1 MRKRFYTLLALSLLS
16 TAILSVSCNKDK
28 IDFGGG
34 SDPNSISKVTQG
46 TGAPSG
52 GNNGDYY
59 FDSTSKILYKKN
71 GSWRKLT
78 TMNLNGN
85 LLSGQGAAKPS
96 QGNNGDS
103 YIDTKSG
110 IIYEKKN
117 GVWSASS
124 EGEIVI
130 KDANFKAALLAIVG
144 IDVNKNGKISPAE
157 AQAKHVIGFN
167 VSGKNIE
174 SLEGIEAFTNLESL
188 EANDNKLTTVDLSK
202 LTHLKKL
209 NLTNNQLTG
218 EINLKELKY
227 LDNDKVKIVA
237 GNASIEKIF
246 VADEAKAKAL
256 NNFERT
262 TKYTFSGEL
271 ERILDLDPV
280 IKAALLADN
289 NRPDG
294 NGDGEITDKEA
305 KRFNNPIRIEATGI
319 QSLKGI
325 EYFKKATSLVIQ
337 APAGQTNNLAN
348 GNGVVSLADFSEIES
363 LTIANTKMTKLTLS
377 NFPKLKHLILIGNEL
392 TEVVLSGMPE
402 LVILNLE
409 RNNLT
414 NLNGITTP
422 ENTFSKLKILNL
434 IGNNLQGELDL
445 SKITANLR
453 DNANNIQILR
463 AGNNSGVV
471 RIKVKDQDT
480 ANDLNTNDAGAGKYQ
495 VDGSGGSNPV
505 INIPDSAFR
514 RYILQRLKGQ
524 ISGKSALM
532 DLNTFRGR
540 FPGDIND
547 TTSPIYQSDL
557 DLFTDDIKLENG
569 TGITNL
575 EGLQYFRKLKEVII
589 EATTATSLD
598 LTRLEKLERIEISG
612 TSLQI
617 LSGSGVN
624 LKRVTLINALSMKKL
639 NLHNFQNIEQVL
651 IVEDSNQPDHIECIA
666 VPASKVDA
674 IKNGINMAGKNGP
687 AKTTVYRS
695 KVQSTP
701 CN

>member
-34 SDPNSISKVTQG
+34 SDPNSISQVTTG
-46 TGAPSG
+46 SGAPTAG
-52 GNNGDYY
+52 QKGDYY
-59 FDSTSKILYKKN
+59 FDSTSKTLYKKK
-71 GSWRKLT
+71 GSSWT
-78 TMNLNGN
+78 GIATMNLNGN
-85 LLSGQGAAKPS
+85 LLSGQGKAKPS

-103 YIDTKSG
+103 YIDTKTNT
-110 IIYEKKN
+110 IYEKKN

-144 IDVNKNGKISPAE
+144 IDANKNGKISPAE
-157 AQAKHVIGFN
+157 AQAVTGFS
-167 VSGKNIE
+167 VAGKEIAT
-174 SLEGIEAFTNLESL
+174 LEGIEAFTNLESL
-188 EANDNKLTTVDLSK
+188 DANDNKLTTVNLSG

-209 NLTNNQLTG
+209 NLTNNLLSG
-218 EINLKELKY
+218 ELNLKELKY
-227 LDNDKVKIVA
+227 LANDKVKIVA

-246 VADEAKAKAL
+246 VADEAKATAL
-256 NNFERT
+256 NNFEHT

-271 ERILDLDPV
+271 ERILDLDPI
-280 IKAALLADN
+280 IKAALVADN
-289 NRPDG
+289 NRPDR
-294 NGDGEITDKEA
+294 NGDGEITNKEA
-305 KRFNNPIRIEATGI
+305 ERFNKPISIIATGI
-319 QSLKGI
+319 KSLKGM

-337 APAGQTNNLAN
+337 APAGQKNVLVD
-348 GNGVVSLADFSEIES
+348 GQVSLADFTEIES

-377 NFPKLKHLILIGNEL
+377 NFPKLKHLILTGNEL

-402 LVILNLE
+402 LVTLNLE
-409 RNNLT
+409 RNSLT

-422 ENTFSKLKILNL
+422 ENTFPKLTALNL
-434 IGNNLQGELDL
+434 RENNLQGELDL

-453 DNANNIQILR
+453 ENANGVQILR

-480 ANDLNTNDAGAGKYQ
+480 ANALNTNDAGAGKYQ

-514 RYILQRLKGQ
+514 RYILQRLKGR
-524 ISGKSALM
+524 IIGKSALM
-532 DLNTFRGR
+532 DPNTFRGR

-598 LTRLEKLERIEISG
+598 LTRLEKLEKIQISG

-624 LKRVTLINALSMKKL
+624 LKRVTLTNALSMKKL

-666 VPASKVDA
+666 VPASKVNA
-674 IKNGINMAGKNGP
+674 IKNGINMTGNNGP
-687 AKTTVYRS
+687 AKTATYRNR
-695 KVQSTP
+695 VQSTP

>member
-34 SDPNSISKVTQG
+34 SDPNSISQVTTG
-46 TGAPSG
+46 SGAPTAG
-52 GNNGDYY
+52 QKGDYY
-59 FDSTSKILYKKN
+59 FDSTSKTLYKRK
-71 GSWRKLT
+71 GSSWT
-78 TMNLNGN
+78 GIATMNLNGN
-85 LLSGQGAAKPS
+85 LLSGQGKAKPS
-96 QGNNGDS
+96 QGKNGDS
-103 YIDTKSG
+103 YIDTKTNT
-110 IIYEKKN
+110 IYEKKN

-130 KDANFKAALLAIVG
+130 KDVNFKAALLAIVG
-144 IDVNKNGKISPAE
+144 IDANKNGKISPAE
-157 AQAKHVIGFN
+157 AQAVTGFS
-167 VSGKNIE
+167 VAGKEIA

-188 EANDNKLTTVDLSK
+188 DANDNKLTTVDLSK

-209 NLTNNQLTG
+209 NLTNNLLSG
-218 EINLKELKY
+218 ELNLKELKY
-227 LDNDKVKIVA
+227 LANDKVKIVA
-237 GNASIEKIF
+237 GNTSIEKIF
-246 VADEAKAKAL
+246 VADEAKATAL
-256 NNFERT
+256 NNFEHT

-280 IKAALLADN
+280 IKAALVADN
-289 NRPDG
+289 NRPDR
-294 NGDGEITDKEA
+294 NGDGEITNKEA
-305 KRFNNPIRIEATGI
+305 ERFNKPIRIETPGI
-319 QSLKGI
+319 KSLKGM

-337 APAGQTNNLAN
+337 APDGQKNVLVD
-348 GNGVVSLADFSEIES
+348 GQVSLADFSEIES

-377 NFPKLKHLILIGNEL
+377 NFPKLKHLILTGNEL
-392 TEVVLSGMPE
+392 TEFVLSGMPE
-402 LVILNLE
+402 LVTLNLE

-422 ENTFSKLKILNL
+422 ENTFPKLTALNL

-453 DNANNIQILR
+453 NNANAIQILR
-463 AGNNSGVV
+463 GNNNSGVA

-480 ANDLNTNDAGAGKYQ
+480 ANALNSADAGAGKYQ

-514 RYILQRLKGQ
+514 RYILQRLKGR
-524 ISGKSALM
+524 IIGKSALM

-598 LTRLEKLERIEISG
+598 LTGLEKLERIQISG

-617 LSGSGVN
+617 LSGNGVN
-624 LKRVTLINALSMKKL
+624 LKRVTLTNALSMKKL

-674 IKNGINMAGKNGP
+674 IKNGINMTGNNGP

>member
-34 SDPNSISKVTQG
+34 SDPNSISQVTTG
-46 TGAPSG
+46 SGAPTPG
-52 GNNGDYY
+52 QKGDYY
-59 FDSTSKILYKKN
+59 FDSTSKTLYKKK
-71 GSWRKLT
+71 GSSWT
-78 TMNLNGN
+78 GIATMNLNGN
-85 LLSGQGAAKPS
+85 LLSGQGKAKPS
-96 QGNNGDS
+96 QGNDGDS
-103 YIDTKSG
+103 YIDTKTNT
-110 IIYEKKN
+110 IYEKKN

-144 IDVNKNGKISPAE
+144 IDANKNGKISPAE
-157 AQAKHVIGFN
+157 AQAVTGFS
-167 VSGKNIE
+167 VAGKEIAT
-174 SLEGIEAFTNLESL
+174 LEGIEAFTNLESL
-188 EANDNKLTTVDLSK
+188 DANDNKLTTVNLSG

-209 NLTNNQLTG
+209 NLTNNLLSG
-218 EINLKELKY
+218 ELNLKELKY
-227 LDNDKVKIVA
+227 LANDKVKIVA
-237 GNASIEKIF
+237 GNTSIEKIF
-246 VADEAKAKAL
+246 VADEAKATAM
-256 NNFERT
+256 NNFEHT

-280 IKAALLADN
+280 IKAALVADN
-289 NRPDG
+289 NRPDR
-294 NGDGEITDKEA
+294 NGDGEITNKEA
-305 KRFNNPIRIEATGI
+305 ERFNKPISIIATGI
-319 QSLKGI
+319 KSLKGM

-337 APAGQTNNLAN
+337 APAGQKNVLVD
-348 GNGVVSLADFSEIES
+348 GQVSLADFTEIES

-377 NFPKLKHLILIGNEL
+377 NFPKLKHLILTGNEL

-402 LVILNLE
+402 LVTLNLE
-409 RNNLT
+409 RNSLT

-422 ENTFSKLKILNL
+422 ENTFPKLTALNL
-434 IGNNLQGELDL
+434 RENNLQGELDL

-453 DNANNIQILR
+453 ENANNVQILR

-480 ANDLNTNDAGAGKYQ
+480 ANALNTNDAGAGKYQ
-495 VDGSGGSNPV
+495 VDGSGGSNPI

-514 RYILQRLKGQ
+514 RYILQRLKGR
-524 ISGKSALM
+524 IIGKSALM

-569 TGITNL
+569 TGVTNL

-589 EATTATSLD
+589 EATTATTLD
-598 LTRLEKLERIEISG
+598 LTGLEKLERIEISG

-624 LKRVTLINALSMKKL
+624 LKRVTLTNALSMKKL
-639 NLHNFQNIEQVL
+639 NLLNFPNIEQVL

-666 VPASKVDA
+666 VPASKVNA
-674 IKNGINMAGKNGP
+674 IKNGINMTGNNGP
-687 AKTTVYRS
+687 AKTATYRNR
-695 KVQSTP
+695 VQSSP

>member
-34 SDPNSISKVTQG
+34 SDPNSISQVTTG
-46 TGAPSG
+46 SGAPTAG
-52 GNNGDYY
+52 QKGDYY
-59 FDSTSKILYKKN
+59 FDSTSKILYKKK
-71 GSWRKLT
+71 GSSWT
-78 TMNLNGN
+78 GIATMNLNGN
-85 LLSGQGAAKPS
+85 LLSGQGKAKPS

-103 YIDTKSG
+103 YIDTKTNT
-110 IIYEKKN
+110 IYEKKN

-144 IDVNKNGKISPAE
+144 IDANKNGKISPAE
-157 AQAKHVIGFN
+157 AQAVTGFS
-167 VSGKNIE
+167 VAGKEIAT
-174 SLEGIEAFTNLESL
+174 LEGIEAFTNLESL
-188 EANDNKLTTVDLSK
+188 DANDNKLTTVNLSG

-209 NLTNNQLTG
+209 NLTNNLLSG
-218 EINLKELKY
+218 ELNLKELKY
-227 LDNDKVKIVA
+227 LANDKVKIVA
-237 GNASIEKIF
+237 GNTSIEKIF
-246 VADEAKAKAL
+246 VADEAKATAM
-256 NNFERT
+256 NNFEHT

-271 ERILDLDPV
+271 ERILDLDPI
-280 IKAALLADN
+280 IKAALVADN
-289 NRPDG
+289 NRPDR
-294 NGDGEITDKEA
+294 NGDGEITNKEA
-305 KRFNNPIRIEATGI
+305 ERFNKPISIIATGI
-319 QSLKGI
+319 KSLKGM

-337 APAGQTNNLAN
+337 APAGQKNVLVD
-348 GNGVVSLADFSEIES
+348 GQVSLADFSEIES

-377 NFPKLKHLILIGNEL
+377 NFPKLKHLILTGNEL

-402 LVILNLE
+402 LVTLNLE

-422 ENTFSKLKILNL
+422 ENTFPKLTALNL
-434 IGNNLQGELDL
+434 RENNLQGALDL

-453 DNANNIQILR
+453 ENANGVQILR

-480 ANDLNTNDAGAGKYQ
+480 ANALNTNDAGAGKYQ

-514 RYILQRLKGQ
+514 RYILQRLKGR
-524 ISGKSALM
+524 IIGKSALM

-569 TGITNL
+569 TGVTNL

-598 LTRLEKLERIEISG
+598 LTGLEKLERIEISG

-624 LKRVTLINALSMKKL
+624 LKRVTLTNALSMKKL

-666 VPASKVDA
+666 VPASKVNA
-674 IKNGINMAGKNGP
+674 IKNGINMTGNNGP
-687 AKTTVYRS
+687 AKTATYRNR
-695 KVQSTP
+695 VQSTP

>member
-34 SDPNSISKVTQG
+34 SDPNSISQVTTG
-46 TGAPSG
+46 SGAPTAG
-52 GNNGDYY
+52 QKGDYY
-59 FDSTSKILYKKN
+59 FDSTSKTLYKKK
-71 GSWRKLT
+71 GSSWT
-78 TMNLNGN
+78 GIATMNLNGN
-85 LLSGQGAAKPS
+85 LLSGQGKAKPS

-103 YIDTKSG
+103 YIDTKTNT
-110 IIYEKKN
+110 IYEKKN

-144 IDVNKNGKISPAE
+144 IDANKNGKISPAE
-157 AQAKHVIGFN
+157 AQAVTGFS
-167 VSGKNIE
+167 VAGKEIAT
-174 SLEGIEAFTNLESL
+174 LEGIEAFTNLESL
-188 EANDNKLTTVDLSK
+188 DANDNKLTTVNLSG

-209 NLTNNQLTG
+209 NLTNNLLSG
-218 EINLKELKY
+218 ELNLKELKY
-227 LDNDKVKIVA
+227 LANDKVKIVA
-237 GNASIEKIF
+237 GNTSIEKIF
-246 VADEAKAKAL
+246 VADEAKATAM
-256 NNFERT
+256 NNFEHT

-271 ERILDLDPV
+271 ERILDLDPI
-280 IKAALLADN
+280 IKAALVADN
-289 NRPDG
+289 NRPDR
-294 NGDGEITDKEA
+294 NGDGEITNKEA
-305 KRFNNPIRIEATGI
+305 ERFNKPISIIATGI
-319 QSLKGI
+319 KSLKGM

-337 APAGQTNNLAN
+337 APAGQKNVLVD
-348 GNGVVSLADFSEIES
+348 GQVSLADFTEIES

-377 NFPKLKHLILIGNEL
+377 NFPKLKHLILTGNEL

-402 LVILNLE
+402 LVTLNLE
-409 RNNLT
+409 RNSLT

-422 ENTFSKLKILNL
+422 ENTFPKLTALNL
-434 IGNNLQGELDL
+434 RENNLQGALDL

-453 DNANNIQILR
+453 ENANGVQILR

-480 ANDLNTNDAGAGKYQ
+480 ANALNTNDAGAGKYQ

-514 RYILQRLKGQ
+514 RYILQRLKGR
-524 ISGKSALM
+524 IIGKSALM

-569 TGITNL
+569 TGVTNL

-598 LTRLEKLERIEISG
+598 LTGLEKLERIEISG

-624 LKRVTLINALSMKKL
+624 LKRVTLTNALSMKKL

-666 VPASKVDA
+666 VPASKVNA
-674 IKNGINMAGKNGP
+674 IKNGINMTGNNGP
-687 AKTTVYRS
+687 AKTATYRNR
-695 KVQSTP
+695 VQSTP

>member
-34 SDPNSISKVTQG
+34 SDPNSISQVTTG
-46 TGAPSG
+46 SGAPTAG
-52 GNNGDYY
+52 QKGDYY
-59 FDSTSKILYKKN
+59 FDSTSKTLYKRK
-71 GSWRKLT
+71 GSSWT
-78 TMNLNGN
+78 GIATMNLNGN
-85 LLSGQGAAKPS
+85 LLSGQGKAKPS

-103 YIDTKSG
+103 YIDTKTNT
-110 IIYEKKN
+110 IYEKKN

-144 IDVNKNGKISPAE
+144 IDTNKNGKISPAE
-157 AQAKHVIGFN
+157 AQAVTGFS
-167 VSGKNIE
+167 VAGKEIA

-188 EANDNKLTTVDLSK
+188 DANDNKLTTVDLSK

-209 NLTNNQLTG
+209 NLTNNLLSG
-218 EINLKELKY
+218 ELNLKELKY
-227 LDNDKVKIVA
+227 LANDKVKIVA
-237 GNASIEKIF
+237 GNTSIEKIF
-246 VADEAKAKAL
+246 VADEAKATAM
-256 NNFERT
+256 NNFEHT

-289 NRPDG
+289 NRPDR
-294 NGDGEITDKEA
+294 NGDGEITNKEA
-305 KRFNNPIRIEATGI
+305 ERFNKPISIIATGI
-319 QSLKGI
+319 KSLKGM

-337 APAGQTNNLAN
+337 APAGQKNVLVD
-348 GNGVVSLADFSEIES
+348 GQVSLADFTEIES

-377 NFPKLKHLILIGNEL
+377 NFPKLKHLILTGNEL

-402 LVILNLE
+402 LVTLNLE
-409 RNNLT
+409 RNSLT

-422 ENTFSKLKILNL
+422 ENTFPKLTALNL
-434 IGNNLQGELDL
+434 RENNLQGELDL

-453 DNANNIQILR
+453 ENANGVQILR

-480 ANDLNTNDAGAGKYQ
+480 ANALNTNDAGAGKYQ

-514 RYILQRLKGQ
+514 RYILQRLKGR
-524 ISGKSALM
+524 IIGKSALM

-569 TGITNL
+569 TGVTNL

-598 LTRLEKLERIEISG
+598 LTGLEKLERIEISG
-612 TSLQI
+612 TYLQI

-624 LKRVTLINALSMKKL
+624 LKRVTLTNALSMKKL
-639 NLHNFQNIEQVL
+639 NLHNFRNIEQVL

-666 VPASKVDA
+666 VPASKVNA
-674 IKNGINMAGKNGP
+674 IKNGINMTGNNGP
-687 AKTTVYRS
+687 AKTATYRNR
-695 KVQSTP
+695 VQSTP

>member
-34 SDPNSISKVTQG
+34 SEPNSISQVTTG
-46 TGAPSG
+46 SGAPTAG
-52 GNNGDYY
+52 QKGDYY
-59 FDSTSKILYKKN
+59 FDSTSKTLYKRK
-71 GSWRKLT
+71 GSSWT
-78 TMNLNGN
+78 GIATMNLNGN
-85 LLSGQGAAKPS
+85 LLSGQGKAKPS
-96 QGNNGDS
+96 QGNDGDS
-103 YIDTKSG
+103 YIDTKTNT
-110 IIYEKKN
+110 IYEKKN

-144 IDVNKNGKISPAE
+144 IDANKNGKISPAE
-157 AQAKHVIGFN
+157 AQAVTGFS
-167 VSGKNIE
+167 VAGKEIAT
-174 SLEGIEAFTNLESL
+174 LEGIEAFTNLESL
-188 EANDNKLTTVDLSK
+188 DANDNKLTTVDLSK

-209 NLTNNQLTG
+209 NLTNNLLSG
-218 EINLKELKY
+218 ELNLKELKY
-227 LDNDKVKIVA
+227 LANDKVKIVA

-246 VADEAKAKAL
+246 VADEAKATAM
-256 NNFERT
+256 NNVEHT

-280 IKAALLADN
+280 IKAALVADN
-289 NRPDG
+289 NRPDR
-294 NGDGEITDKEA
+294 NGDGEITNKEA
-305 KRFNNPIRIEATGI
+305 ERFNKPISIIATGI
-319 QSLKGI
+319 KSLKGM

-337 APAGQTNNLAN
+337 APAGQKNVLVD
-348 GNGVVSLADFSEIES
+348 GQVSLADFTEIES

-377 NFPKLKHLILIGNEL
+377 NFPKLKHLILTGNEL

-402 LVILNLE
+402 LVTLNLE
-409 RNNLT
+409 RNSLT

-422 ENTFSKLKILNL
+422 ENTFPKLTALNL
-434 IGNNLQGELDL
+434 RENNLQGELDL

-453 DNANNIQILR
+453 ENANNVQILR
-463 AGNNSGVV
+463 AGNNSEVV

-480 ANDLNTNDAGAGKYQ
+480 ANALNTNDAGAGKYQ
-495 VDGSGGSNPV
+495 VDGSGGSNPI

-514 RYILQRLKGQ
+514 RYILQRLKGR
-524 ISGKSALM
+524 IIGKSALM

-569 TGITNL
+569 TGVTNL

-589 EATTATSLD
+589 EATTATTLD
-598 LTRLEKLERIEISG
+598 LTGLEKLERIEISG

-624 LKRVTLINALSMKKL
+624 LKRVTLTNALSMKKL
-639 NLHNFQNIEQVL
+639 NLLNFPNIEQVL

-666 VPASKVDA
+666 VPASKVNA
-674 IKNGINMAGKNGP
+674 IKNGINMTGNNGP
-687 AKTTVYRS
+687 AKTATYRNR
-695 KVQSTP
+695 VQSSP

>member
-34 SDPNSISKVTQG
+34 SDPNSISQVTTG
-46 TGAPSG
+46 SGAPTAG
-52 GNNGDYY
+52 QKGDYY
-59 FDSTSKILYKKN
+59 FDSTSKTLYKRK
-71 GSWRKLT
+71 GSSWT
-78 TMNLNGN
+78 GIATMNLNGN
-85 LLSGQGAAKPS
+85 LLSGQGKAKPS

-103 YIDTKSG
+103 YIDTKTNT
-110 IIYEKKN
+110 IYEKKN

-144 IDVNKNGKISPAE
+144 IDANKNGKISPAE
-157 AQAKHVIGFN
+157 AQAVTGFS
-167 VSGKNIE
+167 VAGKEIAT
-174 SLEGIEAFTNLESL
+174 LEGIEAFTNLESL
-188 EANDNKLTTVDLSK
+188 DANDNKLTTVNLSG

-209 NLTNNQLTG
+209 NLTNNLLSG
-218 EINLKELKY
+218 ELNLKELKY
-227 LDNDKVKIVA
+227 LANDKVKIVA
-237 GNASIEKIF
+237 GNTSIEKIF
-246 VADEAKAKAL
+246 VADEAKATAM
-256 NNFERT
+256 NNFEHT

-271 ERILDLDPV
+271 ERILDLDPI
-280 IKAALLADN
+280 IKAALVADN
-289 NRPDG
+289 NRPDR
-294 NGDGEITDKEA
+294 NGDGEITNKEA
-305 KRFNNPIRIEATGI
+305 ERFNKPISIIATGI
-319 QSLKGI
+319 KSLKGM

-337 APAGQTNNLAN
+337 APAGQKNVLVD
-348 GNGVVSLADFSEIES
+348 GQVSLADFTEIES

-377 NFPKLKHLILIGNEL
+377 NFPKLKHLILTGNEL

-402 LVILNLE
+402 LVTLNLE
-409 RNNLT
+409 RNSLT

-422 ENTFSKLKILNL
+422 ENTFPKLTALNL
-434 IGNNLQGELDL
+434 RENNLQGALDL

-453 DNANNIQILR
+453 ENANGVQISR

-471 RIKVKDQDT
+471 RIKVKDLDT
-480 ANDLNTNDAGAGKYQ
+480 ANALNTNDAGAGKYQ
-495 VDGSGGSNPV
+495 VDGSGGSNPI

-514 RYILQRLKGQ
+514 RYILQRLKGR
-524 ISGKSALM
+524 IIGKSALM

-569 TGITNL
+569 TGVTNL

-598 LTRLEKLERIEISG
+598 LTGLEKLERIEISG

-624 LKRVTLINALSMKKL
+624 LKRVTLTNALSMKKL

-666 VPASKVDA
+666 VPASKVNA
-674 IKNGINMAGKNGP
+674 IKNGINMTGNNGP
-687 AKTTVYRS
+687 AKTATYRNR
-695 KVQSTP
+695 VQSTP

>member
-1 MRKRFYTLLALSLLS
+1 MRKRFYTLLALSLFS

-34 SDPNSISKVTQG
+34 SDPNSISQVTTG
-46 TGAPSG
+46 NGAPTAG
-52 GNNGDYY
+52 QKGDYY
-59 FDSTSKILYKKN
+59 FDSTSKTLYKKK
-71 GSWRKLT
+71 GSSWT
-78 TMNLNGN
+78 GIATMNLNGD
-85 LLSGQGAAKPS
+85 LLSGQGKAKPS
-96 QGNNGDS
+96 QGKNGDS
-103 YIDTKSG
+103 YIDTKTNT
-110 IIYEKKN
+110 IYEKKN

-144 IDVNKNGKISPAE
+144 IDANKNGKISPAE
-157 AQAKHVIGFN
+157 AQAVTGFS
-167 VSGKNIE
+167 VAGKEIA

-188 EANDNKLTTVDLSK
+188 DANDNKLTTVDLSK

-209 NLTNNQLTG
+209 NLTNNLLSG
-218 EINLKELKY
+218 ELNLKELKY
-227 LDNDKVKIVA
+227 LANDKVKIVA
-237 GNASIEKIF
+237 GNTSIEKIF
-246 VADEAKAKAL
+246 VADEAKATAL
-256 NNFERT
+256 NNFEHT

-289 NRPDG
+289 NRPDR
-294 NGDGEITDKEA
+294 NGDGEITNKEA
-305 KRFNNPIRIEATGI
+305 ERFNKPIRIETPGI
-319 QSLKGI
+319 KSLKGM

-337 APAGQTNNLAN
+337 APDGQKNVLVD
-348 GNGVVSLADFSEIES
+348 GQVSLADFSEIER

-377 NFPKLKHLILIGNEL
+377 NFPKLKHLILTGNEL

-402 LVILNLE
+402 LVTLNLE

-422 ENTFSKLKILNL
+422 ENTFPKLTTLNL

-453 DNANNIQILR
+453 DNANTIQILR
-463 AGNNSGVV
+463 RNNNSGVV

-480 ANDLNTNDAGAGKYQ
+480 ANALNTNDAGAGKYQ
-495 VDGSGGSNPV
+495 VDGSGGSNLV

-514 RYILQRLKGQ
+514 RYILQRLKGR
-524 ISGKSALM
+524 ILGKSALM

-598 LTRLEKLERIEISG
+598 LTGLEKLERIEISG

-624 LKRVTLINALSMKKL
+624 LKRVTLRNALSMKKL

-674 IKNGINMAGKNGP
+674 IKNGINMTGNNGP
-687 AKTTVYRS
+687 AKTTAYRS

>member
-34 SDPNSISKVTQG
+34 SNPNSISQVTTG
-46 TGAPSG
+46 NGAPTAG
-52 GNNGDYY
+52 QKGDYY
-59 FDSTSKILYKKN
+59 FDSTSKTLYKKK
-71 GSWRKLT
+71 GSSWT
-78 TMNLNGN
+78 GIATMNLNGN
-85 LLSGQGAAKPS
+85 LLSGQGKAKPS
-96 QGNNGDS
+96 QGKNGDS
-103 YIDTKSG
+103 YIDTKTNT
-110 IIYEKKN
+110 IYEKKN

-157 AQAKHVIGFN
+157 AQAVTGFS
-167 VSGKNIE
+167 VAGKEIA

-188 EANDNKLTTVDLSK
+188 DANDNKLTTVDLSK

-209 NLTNNQLTG
+209 NLTNNLLSG
-218 EINLKELKY
+218 ELNLKELKY
-227 LDNDKVKIVA
+227 LANDKVKIVA
-237 GNASIEKIF
+237 GNTSIEKIF
-246 VADEAKAKAL
+246 VADEAKATAL
-256 NNFERT
+256 NNFEHT

-289 NRPDG
+289 NRPDR
-294 NGDGEITDKEA
+294 NGDGEITNKEA
-305 KRFNNPIRIEATGI
+305 ERFNKPISIIATGI
-319 QSLKGI
+319 KSLKGI
-325 EYFKKATSLVIQ
+325 EYFKKATSIDIHAPSGQKNILVD
-337 APAGQTNNLAN
+337 GQ
-348 GNGVVSLADFSEIES
+348 VSLADFSEIER

-377 NFPKLKHLILIGNEL
+377 NFPKLKHLILTGNEL

-402 LVILNLE
+402 LVTLNLE

-422 ENTFSKLKILNL
+422 ENTFPKLTDLNL

-453 DNANNIQILR
+453 DNANTIQILR
-463 AGNNSGVV
+463 RNNNSGVV

-480 ANDLNTNDAGAGKYQ
+480 ANALNTNDAGAGKYQ
-495 VDGSGGSNPV
+495 VDGSGGSNLV

-514 RYILQRLKGQ
+514 RYILQRLKGR
-524 ISGKSALM
+524 ILGKSALM

-598 LTRLEKLERIEISG
+598 LTGLEKLERIEISG

-624 LKRVTLINALSMKKL
+624 LKRVTLRNALSMKKL

-674 IKNGINMAGKNGP
+674 IKNGINMTGNNGP
-687 AKTTVYRS
+687 AKTTAYRS

>member
-28 IDFGGG
+28 IDFGGE
-34 SDPNSISKVTQG
+34 SDSNSISKVTTG
-46 TGAPSG
+46 NGAPTAG
-52 GNNGDYY
+52 QKGNYY
-59 FDSTSKILYKKN
+59 FDLTSKTLYKKK
-71 GSWRKLT
+71 GSSWT
-78 TMNLNGN
+78 GIATMNLNGN
-85 LLSGQGAAKPS
+85 LLSGQGKAKPS
-96 QGNNGDS
+96 QGNDGDS
-103 YIDTKSG
+103 YIDTKTNT
-110 IIYEKKN
+110 IYEKKN

-144 IDVNKNGKISPAE
+144 IDANKNGKISPAE
-157 AQAKHVIGFN
+157 AQAITGFS
-167 VSGKNIE
+167 VGGKEIA

-188 EANDNKLTTVDLSK
+188 DANDNKLTTVDLSK

-209 NLTNNQLTG
+209 NLTNNLLSG
-218 EINLKELKY
+218 ELNLKELKY
-227 LDNDKVKIVA
+227 LANDKVKIVA
-237 GNASIEKIF
+237 GNTSIEKIF
-246 VADEAKAKAL
+246 VADEAKATAM
-256 NNFERT
+256 NNFEHT

-280 IKAALLADN
+280 IKAALVADN
-289 NRPDG
+289 NRPDR
-294 NGDGEITDKEA
+294 NGDGEITNKEA
-305 KRFNNPIRIEATGI
+305 ERFNKPIRIETPGI
-319 QSLKGI
+319 RSLKGM

-337 APAGQTNNLAN
+337 APAGQKNVLVD
-348 GNGVVSLADFSEIES
+348 GQVSLADFTEIES

-377 NFPKLKHLILIGNEL
+377 NFPKLKHLILTGNEL

-402 LVILNLE
+402 LVTLNLE
-409 RNNLT
+409 RNSLT

-422 ENTFSKLKILNL
+422 ENTFPKLTALNL
-434 IGNNLQGELDL
+434 RENNLQGELDL

-453 DNANNIQILR
+453 ENTNRVQILR
-463 AGNNSGVV
+463 EGNNSGVI

-480 ANDLNTNDAGAGKYQ
+480 ADALNTNDAGAGKYQ
-495 VDGSGGSNPV
+495 VDGSGGSNPI

-514 RYILQRLKGQ
+514 RYILQRLRGR
-524 ISGKSALM
+524 IIGKPALM
-532 DLNTFRGR
+532 NQNTFRGR

-598 LTRLEKLERIEISG
+598 LTGLEKLERIEISG

-617 LSGSGVN
+617 LSGNGVN
-624 LKRVTLINALSMKKL
+624 LKRVTLSNALSMKKL
-639 NLHNFQNIEQVL
+639 NLLNFPNIEQVL
-651 IVEDSNQPDHIECIA
+651 IVEDSNQPDHIQCIS
-666 VPASKVDA
+666 VPASKVNA
-674 IKNGINMAGKNGP
+674 IKNGINMTGNNGS

-695 KVQSTP
+695 RVQSTP

>member
-1 MRKRFYTLLALSLLS
+1 MRKRFYTLLALSLFS

-34 SDPNSISKVTQG
+34 SDPNSISQVTTG
-46 TGAPSG
+46 NGAPTAG
-52 GNNGDYY
+52 QKGDYY
-59 FDSTSKILYKKN
+59 FDSTSKTLYKKK
-71 GSWRKLT
+71 GSSWT
-78 TMNLNGN
+78 GIATMNLNGD
-85 LLSGQGAAKPS
+85 LLSGQGKAKPS
-96 QGNNGDS
+96 QGKNGDS
-103 YIDTKSG
+103 YIDTKTNT
-110 IIYEKKN
+110 IYEKKN

-144 IDVNKNGKISPAE
+144 IDANKNGKISPAE
-157 AQAKHVIGFN
+157 AQAVTGFS
-167 VSGKNIE
+167 VAGKEIA

-188 EANDNKLTTVDLSK
+188 DANDNKLTTVDLSK

-209 NLTNNQLTG
+209 NLTNNLLSG
-218 EINLKELKY
+218 ELNLKELKY
-227 LDNDKVKIVA
+227 LANDKVKIVA
-237 GNASIEKIF
+237 GNTSIEKIF
-246 VADEAKAKAL
+246 VADEAKATAL
-256 NNFERT
+256 NNFEHT

-289 NRPDG
+289 NRPDR
-294 NGDGEITDKEA
+294 NGDGEITNKEA
-305 KRFNNPIRIEATGI
+305 ERFNKPISIIATGI
-319 QSLKGI
+319 KSLKGI
-325 EYFKKATSLVIQ
+325 EYFKKATSIDIHAPSGQKNILVD
-337 APAGQTNNLAN
+337 GQ
-348 GNGVVSLADFSEIES
+348 VSLADFSEIER

-377 NFPKLKHLILIGNEL
+377 NFPKLKHLILTGNEL

-422 ENTFSKLKILNL
+422 ENTFPKLTDLNL

-453 DNANNIQILR
+453 DNANTIQILR
-463 AGNNSGVV
+463 RNNNSGVV

-480 ANDLNTNDAGAGKYQ
+480 ANALNTNDAGAGKYQ
-495 VDGSGGSNPV
+495 VDGSGGSNLV

-514 RYILQRLKGQ
+514 RYILQRLKGR
-524 ISGKSALM
+524 ILGKSALM

-575 EGLQYFRKLKEVII
+575 VGLQYFRKLKEVII

-598 LTRLEKLERIEISG
+598 LTGLEKLERIEISG

-624 LKRVTLINALSMKKL
+624 LKRVTLRNALSMKKL

-674 IKNGINMAGKNGP
+674 IKNGINMTGNNGP
-687 AKTTVYRS
+687 AKTTAYRS

>member
-34 SDPNSISKVTQG
+34 SDPNSISQVTTG
-46 TGAPSG
+46 SGAPTAG
-52 GNNGDYY
+52 QKGDYY
-59 FDSTSKILYKKN
+59 FDSTSKTLYKRK
-71 GSWRKLT
+71 GSSWT
-78 TMNLNGN
+78 GIATMNLNGN
-85 LLSGQGAAKPS
+85 LLSGQGKAKPS
-96 QGNNGDS
+96 QGNDGDS
-103 YIDTKSG
+103 YIDTKTNT
-110 IIYEKKN
+110 IYEKKN

-157 AQAKHVIGFN
+157 AQAVTGFS
-167 VSGKNIE
+167 VAGKEIAT
-174 SLEGIEAFTNLESL
+174 LEGIEAFTNLESL
-188 EANDNKLTTVDLSK
+188 DANDNKLTTVDLSK

-209 NLTNNQLTG
+209 NLTNNLLSG
-218 EINLKELKY
+218 ELNLKELKY
-227 LDNDKVKIVA
+227 LANDKVKIVA
-237 GNASIEKIF
+237 GNTSIEKIF
-246 VADEAKAKAL
+246 VADEAKATAM
-256 NNFERT
+256 NNFEHT

-280 IKAALLADN
+280 IKAALVADN
-289 NRPDG
+289 NRPDR
-294 NGDGEITDKEA
+294 NGDGEITNKEA
-305 KRFNNPIRIEATGI
+305 ERFNKPISIIATGI
-319 QSLKGI
+319 KSLKGM

-337 APAGQTNNLAN
+337 APAGQKNVLVD
-348 GNGVVSLADFSEIES
+348 GQVSLADFTEIES

-377 NFPKLKHLILIGNEL
+377 NFPKLKHLILTGNEL

-402 LVILNLE
+402 LVTLNLE
-409 RNNLT
+409 RNSLT

-422 ENTFSKLKILNL
+422 ENTFPKLTALNL
-434 IGNNLQGELDL
+434 RENNLQGELDL

-453 DNANNIQILR
+453 ENANNVQILR

-480 ANDLNTNDAGAGKYQ
+480 ANALNTNDAGAGKYQ
-495 VDGSGGSNPV
+495 VDGSGGSNPI

-514 RYILQRLKGQ
+514 RYILQRLKGR
-524 ISGKSALM
+524 IIGKSALM

-569 TGITNL
+569 TGVTNL

-598 LTRLEKLERIEISG
+598 LTGLEKLERIEISG

-617 LSGSGVN
+617 LSGNGVN
-624 LKRVTLINALSMKKL
+624 LKRVTLTNALSMKKL

-666 VPASKVDA
+666 VPASKVNA
-674 IKNGINMAGKNGP
+674 IKNGINMTGNNGP
-687 AKTTVYRS
+687 AKTATYRNR
-695 KVQSTP
+695 VQSSP

>member
-16 TAILSVSCNKDK
+16 TAILLVGCNKDK

-34 SDPNSISKVTQG
+34 SDPNSISQVTTG
-46 TGAPSG
+46 NGAPTAG
-52 GNNGDYY
+52 QKGNYY
-59 FDSTSKILYKKN
+59 FDSTSKTLYKKK
-71 GSWRKLT
+71 GSSWT
-78 TMNLNGN
+78 GIATMNLNGD
-85 LLSGQGAAKPS
+85 LLSGQGKAKPS

-103 YIDTKSG
+103 YIDTKTNT
-110 IIYEKKN
+110 IYEKKN

-144 IDVNKNGKISPAE
+144 IDANKNGKISPAE
-157 AQAKHVIGFN
+157 AQAITGFS
-167 VSGKNIE
+167 VAGKEIA

-188 EANDNKLTTVDLSK
+188 DANDNKLTTVDLSK

-209 NLTNNQLTG
+209 NLTNNLLSG
-218 EINLKELKY
+218 ELNLKELKY
-227 LDNDKVKIVA
+227 LANDKVKIVA

-246 VADEAKAKAL
+246 VADEAKATAL
-256 NNFERT
+256 NNFEHT

-289 NRPDG
+289 NRPDR
-294 NGDGEITDKEA
+294 NGDGEITNKEA
-305 KRFNNPIRIEATGI
+305 ERFNKPISIIATGI

-337 APAGQTNNLAN
+337 APAGQTNNLTT
-348 GNGVVSLADFSEIES
+348 GNGVVSLADFTEIES

-377 NFPKLKHLILIGNEL
+377 NFPKLKHLILTGNEL

-422 ENTFSKLKILNL
+422 ENTFPKLTTLNL

-453 DNANNIQILR
+453 DNANTIQILR
-463 AGNNSGVV
+463 RNNNSGVV

-480 ANDLNTNDAGAGKYQ
+480 ANALNTNDAGAGKYQ

-514 RYILQRLKGQ
+514 RYILQRLKGG
-524 ISGKSALM
+524 IIGKSALM

-575 EGLQYFRKLKEVII
+575 GGLQYFRKLKKVII

-598 LTRLEKLERIEISG
+598 LTGLEKLERIEISG

-624 LKRVTLINALSMKKL
+624 LKRVTLRNALSMKKL

-674 IKNGINMAGKNGP
+674 IKNGINMTGNNGP
-687 AKTTVYRS
+687 AKTTAYRS

>member
-34 SDPNSISKVTQG
+34 SDPNSISQVTTG
-46 TGAPSG
+46 SGAPTAG
-52 GNNGDYY
+52 QKGDYY
-59 FDSTSKILYKKN
+59 FDSTSKTLYKRK
-71 GSWRKLT
+71 GSSWT
-78 TMNLNGN
+78 GIATMNLNGN
-85 LLSGQGAAKPS
+85 LLSGQGKAKPS

-103 YIDTKSG
+103 YIDTKTNT
-110 IIYEKKN
+110 IYEKKN

-144 IDVNKNGKISPAE
+144 IDANKNGKISPAE
-157 AQAKHVIGFN
+157 AQAVTGFS
-167 VSGKNIE
+167 VAGKEIAT
-174 SLEGIEAFTNLESL
+174 LEGIEAFTNLESL
-188 EANDNKLTTVDLSK
+188 DANDNKLTTVNLSG

-209 NLTNNQLTG
+209 NLTNNLLSG
-218 EINLKELKY
+218 ELNLKELKY
-227 LDNDKVKIVA
+227 LANDKVKIVA
-237 GNASIEKIF
+237 GNTSIEKIF
-246 VADEAKAKAL
+246 VADEAKATAM
-256 NNFERT
+256 NNFEHT

-271 ERILDLDPV
+271 ERILDLDPI
-280 IKAALLADN
+280 IKAALVADN
-289 NRPDG
+289 NRPDR
-294 NGDGEITDKEA
+294 NGDGEITNKEA
-305 KRFNNPIRIEATGI
+305 ERFNKPISIIATGI
-319 QSLKGI
+319 KSLKGM

-337 APAGQTNNLAN
+337 APAGQKNVLVD
-348 GNGVVSLADFSEIES
+348 GQVSLADFTEIES

-377 NFPKLKHLILIGNEL
+377 NFPKLKHLILTGNEL

-402 LVILNLE
+402 LVTLNLE
-409 RNNLT
+409 RNSLT

-422 ENTFSKLKILNL
+422 ENTFPKLTALNL
-434 IGNNLQGELDL
+434 RENNLQGALDL

-453 DNANNIQILR
+453 ENANGVQILR

-480 ANDLNTNDAGAGKYQ
+480 ANALNTNDAGAGKYQ

-514 RYILQRLKGQ
+514 RYILQRLKGR
-524 ISGKSALM
+524 IIGKSALM

-569 TGITNL
+569 TGVTNL

-598 LTRLEKLERIEISG
+598 LTGLEKLERIEISG

-624 LKRVTLINALSMKKL
+624 LKRVTLTNALSMKKL

-666 VPASKVDA
+666 VPASKVNA
-674 IKNGINMAGKNGP
+674 IKNGINMTGNNGP
-687 AKTTVYRS
+687 AKTATYRNR
-695 KVQSTP
+695 VQSTP

>member
-1 MRKRFYTLLALSLLS
+1 MRKRFYTLLALSLFS

-34 SDPNSISKVTQG
+34 SDPNSISQVTTG
-46 TGAPSG
+46 SGAPTAG
-52 GNNGDYY
+52 QKGDYY
-59 FDSTSKILYKKN
+59 FDSTSKTLYKKK
-71 GSWRKLT
+71 GSSWT
-78 TMNLNGN
+78 GIATMNLNGN
-85 LLSGQGAAKPS
+85 LLSGQGKAKPS
-96 QGNNGDS
+96 QGKNGDS
-103 YIDTKSG
+103 YIDTKTNT
-110 IIYEKKN
+110 IYEKKN

-144 IDVNKNGKISPAE
+144 IDANKNGKISPAE
-157 AQAKHVIGFN
+157 AQAVTGFS
-167 VSGKNIE
+167 VAGKEIA

-188 EANDNKLTTVDLSK
+188 DANDNKLTTVDLSK

-209 NLTNNQLTG
+209 NLTNNLLSG
-218 EINLKELKY
+218 ELNLKELKY
-227 LDNDKVKIVA
+227 LANDKVKIVA
-237 GNASIEKIF
+237 GNTSIEKIF
-246 VADEAKAKAL
+246 VADEAKATAM
-256 NNFERT
+256 NNFEHT

-280 IKAALLADN
+280 IKAALVADN
-289 NRPDG
+289 NRPDR
-294 NGDGEITDKEA
+294 NGDGEITNKEA
-305 KRFNNPIRIEATGI
+305 ERFNKPISIIATGI
-319 QSLKGI
+319 KSLKGM

-337 APAGQTNNLAN
+337 APAGQKNILVD
-348 GNGVVSLADFSEIES
+348 GQVSLADFTEIES

-377 NFPKLKHLILIGNEL
+377 NFPKLKHLILTGNEL

-402 LVILNLE
+402 LVTLNLE
-409 RNNLT
+409 RNSLT

-422 ENTFSKLKILNL
+422 ENTFPKLTALNL
-434 IGNNLQGELDL
+434 RENNLQGELDL

-453 DNANNIQILR
+453 ENANNVQILR

-480 ANDLNTNDAGAGKYQ
+480 ANALNTNDAGAGKYQ
-495 VDGSGGSNPV
+495 VDGSGGSNPI

-514 RYILQRLKGQ
+514 RYILQRLKGR
-524 ISGKSALM
+524 IIGKSALM

-569 TGITNL
+569 TGVTNL

-589 EATTATSLD
+589 EATTATTLD
-598 LTRLEKLERIEISG
+598 LTGLEKLERIEISG

-624 LKRVTLINALSMKKL
+624 LKRVTLTNALSMKKL
-639 NLHNFQNIEQVL
+639 NLLNFPNIEQVL

-666 VPASKVDA
+666 VPASKVKA
-674 IKNGINMAGKNGP
+674 IKNGINMTGNNGP
-687 AKTTVYRS
+687 AKTATYRNR
-695 KVQSTP
+695 VQSSP

>member
-34 SDPNSISKVTQG
+34 SDPNSISQVTTG
-46 TGAPSG
+46 SGAPTAG
-52 GNNGDYY
+52 QKGDYY
-59 FDSTSKILYKKN
+59 FDSTSKTLYKRK
-71 GSWRKLT
+71 GSSWT
-78 TMNLNGN
+78 GIATMNLNGN
-85 LLSGQGAAKPS
+85 LLSGQGKAKPS
-96 QGNNGDS
+96 QGNDGDS
-103 YIDTKSG
+103 YIDTKTNT
-110 IIYEKKN
+110 IYEKKN

-144 IDVNKNGKISPAE
+144 IDANKNGKISPAE
-157 AQAKHVIGFN
+157 AQAVTGFS
-167 VSGKNIE
+167 VAGKEIAT
-174 SLEGIEAFTNLESL
+174 LEGIEAFTNLESL
-188 EANDNKLTTVDLSK
+188 DANDNKLTTVDLSK

-209 NLTNNQLTG
+209 NLTNNLLSG
-218 EINLKELKY
+218 ELNLKELKY
-227 LDNDKVKIVA
+227 LANDKVKIVA
-237 GNASIEKIF
+237 GNTSIEKIF
-246 VADEAKAKAL
+246 VADEAKATAM
-256 NNFERT
+256 NNFEHT

-280 IKAALLADN
+280 IKAALVADN
-289 NRPDG
+289 NRPDR
-294 NGDGEITDKEA
+294 NGDGEITNKEA
-305 KRFNNPIRIEATGI
+305 ERFNKPISIIATGI
-319 QSLKGI
+319 KSLKGM

-337 APAGQTNNLAN
+337 APAGQKNVLVD
-348 GNGVVSLADFSEIES
+348 GQVSLADFTEIES

-377 NFPKLKHLILIGNEL
+377 NFPKLKHLILTGNEL

-402 LVILNLE
+402 LVTLNLE
-409 RNNLT
+409 RNSLT

-422 ENTFSKLKILNL
+422 ENTFPKLTALNL
-434 IGNNLQGELDL
+434 RENNLQGELDL

-453 DNANNIQILR
+453 ENANNVQILR

-480 ANDLNTNDAGAGKYQ
+480 ANALNTNDAGAGKYQ
-495 VDGSGGSNPV
+495 VDGSGGSNPI

-514 RYILQRLKGQ
+514 RYILQRLKGR
-524 ISGKSALM
+524 IIGKSALM

-569 TGITNL
+569 TGVTNL

-589 EATTATSLD
+589 EATTATTLD
-598 LTRLEKLERIEISG
+598 LTGLEKLERIEISG

-624 LKRVTLINALSMKKL
+624 LKRVTLTNALSMKKL
-639 NLHNFQNIEQVL
+639 NLLNFPNIEQVL

-666 VPASKVDA
+666 VPASKVNA
-674 IKNGINMAGKNGP
+674 IKNGINMTGNNGP
-687 AKTTVYRS
+687 AKTATYRNR
-695 KVQSTP
+695 VQSSP

>member
-34 SDPNSISKVTQG
+34 SDPNSISQVTTG
-46 TGAPSG
+46 NGAPTAG
-52 GNNGDYY
+52 QKGDYY
-59 FDSTSKILYKKN
+59 FDSTSKTLYKKK
-71 GSWRKLT
+71 GSSWT
-78 TMNLNGN
+78 GIATMNLNGN
-85 LLSGQGAAKPS
+85 LLSGQGKAKPS
-96 QGNNGDS
+96 QGKNGDS
-103 YIDTKSG
+103 YIDTKTNT
-110 IIYEKKN
+110 IYEKKN

-144 IDVNKNGKISPAE
+144 IDANKNGKISPAE
-157 AQAKHVIGFN
+157 AQAVTGFS
-167 VSGKNIE
+167 VAGKEIA

-188 EANDNKLTTVDLSK
+188 DANDNKLTTVDLSK

-209 NLTNNQLTG
+209 NLTNNLLSG
-218 EINLKELKY
+218 ELNLKELKY
-227 LDNDKVKIVA
+227 LANDKVKIVA
-237 GNASIEKIF
+237 GNTSIEKIF
-246 VADEAKAKAL
+246 VADEAKATAL
-256 NNFERT
+256 NNFEHT

-289 NRPDG
+289 NRPDR
-294 NGDGEITDKEA
+294 NGDGEITNKEA
-305 KRFNNPIRIEATGI
+305 ERFNKPIRIETPGI
-319 QSLKGI
+319 KSLKGM

-337 APAGQTNNLAN
+337 APDGQKNVLVD
-348 GNGVVSLADFSEIES
+348 GQVSLADFSEIER

-377 NFPKLKHLILIGNEL
+377 NFPKLKHLILTGNEL

-402 LVILNLE
+402 LVTLNLE
-409 RNNLT
+409 RNSLT

-422 ENTFSKLKILNL
+422 ENTFPKLTDLNL

-453 DNANNIQILR
+453 ENANNVQILR

-480 ANDLNTNDAGAGKYQ
+480 ANALNTNDAGAGKYQ
-495 VDGSGGSNPV
+495 VDGSGGSNPI

-514 RYILQRLKGQ
+514 RYILQRLKGR
-524 ISGKSALM
+524 IIGKSALM

-569 TGITNL
+569 TGVTNL

-598 LTRLEKLERIEISG
+598 LTGLEKLERIEISG

-624 LKRVTLINALSMKKL
+624 LKRVTLTNALSMKKL

-666 VPASKVDA
+666 VPASKVNA
-674 IKNGINMAGKNGP
+674 IKNGINMTGNNGP
-687 AKTTVYRS
+687 AKTATYRNR
-695 KVQSTP
+695 VQSSP

>member
-34 SDPNSISKVTQG
+34 SDPNSISQVTTG
-46 TGAPSG
+46 SGAPTAG
-52 GNNGDYY
+52 QKGDYY
-59 FDSTSKILYKKN
+59 FDSTSKTLYKKK
-71 GSWRKLT
+71 GSSWT
-78 TMNLNGN
+78 GIATMNLNGN
-85 LLSGQGAAKPS
+85 LLSGQGKAKPS
-96 QGNNGDS
+96 QGNDGDS
-103 YIDTKSG
+103 YIDTKTNT
-110 IIYEKKN
+110 IYEKKN

-144 IDVNKNGKISPAE
+144 IDANKNGKISPAE
-157 AQAKHVIGFN
+157 AQAVTGFS
-167 VSGKNIE
+167 VAGKEIAT
-174 SLEGIEAFTNLESL
+174 LEGIEAFTNLESL
-188 EANDNKLTTVDLSK
+188 DANDNKLTTVDLSK

-209 NLTNNQLTG
+209 NLTNNLLSG
-218 EINLKELKY
+218 ELNLKELKY
-227 LDNDKVKIVA
+227 LANDKVKIVA
-237 GNASIEKIF
+237 GNTSIEKIF
-246 VADEAKAKAL
+246 VADEAKATAL
-256 NNFERT
+256 NNFEHT

-280 IKAALLADN
+280 IKAALVADN
-289 NRPDG
+289 NRPDR
-294 NGDGEITDKEA
+294 NGDGEITNKEA
-305 KRFNNPIRIEATGI
+305 ERFNKPISIMATGI
-319 QSLKGI
+319 KSLKGM

-337 APAGQTNNLAN
+337 APAGQKNVLVD
-348 GNGVVSLADFSEIES
+348 GQVSLADFTEIES

-377 NFPKLKHLILIGNEL
+377 NFPKLKHLILTGNEL

-402 LVILNLE
+402 LVTLNLE
-409 RNNLT
+409 RNSLT

-422 ENTFSKLKILNL
+422 ENTFPKLTALNL
-434 IGNNLQGELDL
+434 RENNLQGELDL

-453 DNANNIQILR
+453 ENANNVQILR

-480 ANDLNTNDAGAGKYQ
+480 ANALNTNDAGAGKYQ
-495 VDGSGGSNPV
+495 VDGSGGSNPI

-514 RYILQRLKGQ
+514 RYILQRLKGR
-524 ISGKSALM
+524 IIGKSALM

-569 TGITNL
+569 TGVTNL

-598 LTRLEKLERIEISG
+598 LTGLEKLERIEISG

-617 LSGSGVN
+617 LSGNGVN
-624 LKRVTLINALSMKKL
+624 LKRVTLTNALSMKKL

-666 VPASKVDA
+666 VPASKVNA
-674 IKNGINMAGKNGP
+674 IKNGINMTGNNGP
-687 AKTTVYRS
+687 AKTATYRNR
-695 KVQSTP
+695 VQSTP

>member
-34 SDPNSISKVTQG
+34 SEPNSISQVTTG
-46 TGAPSG
+46 SGAPTAG
-52 GNNGDYY
+52 QKGDYY
-59 FDSTSKILYKKN
+59 FDSTSKTLYKRK
-71 GSWRKLT
+71 GSSWT
-78 TMNLNGN
+78 GIATMNLNGN
-85 LLSGQGAAKPS
+85 LLSGQGKAKPS
-96 QGNNGDS
+96 QGNDGDS
-103 YIDTKSG
+103 YIDTKTNT
-110 IIYEKKN
+110 IYEKKN

-144 IDVNKNGKISPAE
+144 IDANKNGKISPAE
-157 AQAKHVIGFN
+157 AQAVTGFS
-167 VSGKNIE
+167 VAGKEIAT
-174 SLEGIEAFTNLESL
+174 LEGIEAFTNLESL
-188 EANDNKLTTVDLSK
+188 DANDNKLTTVDLSK

-209 NLTNNQLTG
+209 NLTNNLLSG
-218 EINLKELKY
+218 ELNLKELKY
-227 LDNDKVKIVA
+227 LANDKVKIVA
-237 GNASIEKIF
+237 GNTSIEKIF
-246 VADEAKAKAL
+246 VADEAKATAM
-256 NNFERT
+256 NNFEHT

-280 IKAALLADN
+280 IKAALVADN
-289 NRPDG
+289 NRPDR
-294 NGDGEITDKEA
+294 NGDGEITNKEA
-305 KRFNNPIRIEATGI
+305 ERFNKPISIIATGI
-319 QSLKGI
+319 KSLKGM

-337 APAGQTNNLAN
+337 APAGQKNVLVD
-348 GNGVVSLADFSEIES
+348 GQVSLADFTEIES

-377 NFPKLKHLILIGNEL
+377 NFPKLKHLILTGNEL

-402 LVILNLE
+402 LVTLNLE
-409 RNNLT
+409 RNSLT

-422 ENTFSKLKILNL
+422 ENTFPKLTALNL
-434 IGNNLQGELDL
+434 RENNLQGELDL

-453 DNANNIQILR
+453 ENANNVQILR

-480 ANDLNTNDAGAGKYQ
+480 ANALNTNDAGAGKYQ
-495 VDGSGGSNPV
+495 VDGSGGSNPI

-514 RYILQRLKGQ
+514 RYILQRLKGR
-524 ISGKSALM
+524 IIGKSALM

-569 TGITNL
+569 TGVTNL

-598 LTRLEKLERIEISG
+598 LTGLEKLERIEISG

-617 LSGSGVN
+617 LSGNGVN
-624 LKRVTLINALSMKKL
+624 LKRVTLTNALSMKKL

-666 VPASKVDA
+666 VPASKVNA
-674 IKNGINMAGKNGP
+674 IKNGINMTGNNGP
-687 AKTTVYRS
+687 AKTATYRNR
-695 KVQSTP
+695 VQSTP

>member
-1 MRKRFYTLLALSLLS
+1 MRKRFYTLLALSLFS

-34 SDPNSISKVTQG
+34 SDPNSISQVTTG
-46 TGAPSG
+46 NGAPTAG
-52 GNNGDYY
+52 QKGDYY
-59 FDSTSKILYKKN
+59 FDSTSKTLYKKK
-71 GSWRKLT
+71 GSSWT
-78 TMNLNGN
+78 GIATMNLNGD
-85 LLSGQGAAKPS
+85 LLSGQGKAKPS
-96 QGNNGDS
+96 QGKNGDS
-103 YIDTKSG
+103 YIDTKTNT
-110 IIYEKKN
+110 IYEKKN

-144 IDVNKNGKISPAE
+144 IDANKNGKISPAE
-157 AQAKHVIGFN
+157 AQAVTGFS
-167 VSGKNIE
+167 VAGKEIA

-188 EANDNKLTTVDLSK
+188 DANDNKLTTVDLSK

-209 NLTNNQLTG
+209 NLTNNLLSG
-218 EINLKELKY
+218 ELNLKELKY
-227 LDNDKVKIVA
+227 LANDKVKIVA
-237 GNASIEKIF
+237 GNTSIEKIF
-246 VADEAKAKAL
+246 VADEAKATAL
-256 NNFERT
+256 NNFEHT

-289 NRPDG
+289 NRPDR
-294 NGDGEITDKEA
+294 NGDGEITNKEA
-305 KRFNNPIRIEATGI
+305 ERFNKPISIIATGI
-319 QSLKGI
+319 KSLKGI
-325 EYFKKATSLVIQ
+325 EYFKKATSIDIHAPSGQKNILVD
-337 APAGQTNNLAN
+337 GQ
-348 GNGVVSLADFSEIES
+348 VSLADFSEIER

-377 NFPKLKHLILIGNEL
+377 NFPKLKHLILTGNEL

-402 LVILNLE
+402 LVTLNLE

-422 ENTFSKLKILNL
+422 ENTFPKLTDLNL

-453 DNANNIQILR
+453 DNANTIQILR
-463 AGNNSGVV
+463 RNNNSGVV

-480 ANDLNTNDAGAGKYQ
+480 ANALNTNDAGAGKYQ
-495 VDGSGGSNPV
+495 VDGSGGSNLV

-514 RYILQRLKGQ
+514 RYILQRLKGR
-524 ISGKSALM
+524 ILGKSALM

-598 LTRLEKLERIEISG
+598 LTGLEKLERIEISG

-624 LKRVTLINALSMKKL
+624 LKRVTLRNALSMKKL

-674 IKNGINMAGKNGP
+674 IKNGINMTGNNGP
-687 AKTTVYRS
+687 AKTTAYRS